1 MSFPSI
7 DLCLAI
13 QSSPSHVTKVYTEVG
28 ISIMIDM
35 LSETENSC
43 FQFLGW
49 LDRSANANGDFLKIS
64 TNSSSI
70 ILTGNHL
77 IFRTSV
83 ADGALES
90 VFADQIE
97 EGDKLVSWKGS
108 KMTEE
113 AVVAVEKGTWAPLTM
128 EGTLLVDGLLAS
140 CYASFPHDL
149 VDLALAPVKMF
160 PRMLL
165 DDEESVKVDGC
176 REVVKLQKK
185 LGTAMG
191 LRQRNQAEKETPRS
205 GCLSGNA
212 QPPLDAAGS
221 SKHIEF

>member
-1 MSFPSI
+1 M
-7 DLCLAI
+7 
-13 QSSPSHVTKVYTEVG
+13 TKALFTQRWDFHHDKYEK
-28 ISIMIDM
+28 SY
-35 LSETENSC
+35 

-49 LDRSANANGDFLKIS
+49 LDRSANANGRFLKIS

-70 ILTGNHL
+70 ALTGNHL

-113 AVVAVEKGTWAPLTM
+113 AVVAVELAVEKGTWAPLTM

-140 CYASFPHDL
+140 CYASFPHAL
-149 VDLALAPVKMF
+149 SDLALAPVKMF

-165 DDEESVKVDGC
+165 DDQESLMADGK
-176 REVVKLQKK
+176 REVVNLLIKM
-185 LGTAMG
+185 GTAIG
-191 LRQRNQAEKETPRS
+191 LGQREGTQTGEKENPTNGCVS
-205 GCLSGNA
+205 GKA
-212 QPPLDAAGS
+212 QPALAGAGS

>member
-1 MSFPSI
+1 MS
-7 DLCLAI
+7 
-13 QSSPSHVTKVYTEVG
+13 
-28 ISIMIDM
+28 
-35 LSETENSC
+35 
-43 FQFLGW
+43 
-49 LDRSANANGDFLKIS
+49 
-64 TNSSSI
+64 
-70 ILTGNHL
+70 
-77 IFRTSV
+77 
-83 ADGALES
+83 DGSLES

-113 AVVAVEKGTWAPLTM
+113 TVVYVEPAAKKGIWAPLTM

-140 CYASFPHDL
+140 CYASFSHDL

-185 LGTAMG
+185 VGTAMG
-191 LRQRNQAEKETPRS
+191 LRQRNHGEKQVPRNV
-205 GCLSGNA
+205 CLSGNA
-212 QPPLDAAGS
+212 AALAGS

>member
-1 MSFPSI
+1 M
-7 DLCLAI
+7 
-13 QSSPSHVTKVYTEVG
+13 
-28 ISIMIDM
+28 
-35 LSETENSC
+35 
-43 FQFLGW
+43 
-49 LDRSANANGDFLKIS
+49 
-64 TNSSSI
+64 
-70 ILTGNHL
+70 
-77 IFRTSV
+77 

-113 AVVAVEKGTWAPLTM
+113 AVVAVEPAVEKGTWAPLTM

-140 CYASFPHDL
+140 CYASFSHDL

-185 LGTAMG
+185 VGTALG
-191 LRQRNQAEKETPRS
+191 LRQRNHGEKQVPRNV
-205 GCLSGNA
+205 CLSGNA
-212 QPPLDAAGS
+212 AALAGS

>member
-1 MSFPSI
+1 M
-7 DLCLAI
+7 
-13 QSSPSHVTKVYTEVG
+13 
-28 ISIMIDM
+28 
-35 LSETENSC
+35 
-43 FQFLGW
+43 
-49 LDRSANANGDFLKIS
+49 
-64 TNSSSI
+64 
-70 ILTGNHL
+70 
-77 IFRTSV
+77 
-83 ADGALES
+83 ADGSLES

-97 EGDKLVSWKGS
+97 TGDKLVSWKGS

-113 AVVAVEKGTWAPLTM
+113 TVVAVEPAVKKGKWSPFTM

-176 REVVKLQKK
+176 REVVKLAKK
-185 LGTAMG
+185 VVTAMG
-191 LRQRNQAEKETPRS
+191 LRQRNQGEKGNPRS

-212 QPPLDAAGS
+212 QPPFDAAGS